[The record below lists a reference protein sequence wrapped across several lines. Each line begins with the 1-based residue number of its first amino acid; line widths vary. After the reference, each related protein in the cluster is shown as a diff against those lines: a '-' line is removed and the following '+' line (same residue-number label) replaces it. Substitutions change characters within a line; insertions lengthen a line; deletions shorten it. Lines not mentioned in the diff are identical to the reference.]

1 MTTAEIEIAEVPEL
15 PRIKGRSCQCFTAP
29 RDPLF
34 ELAPGPE
41 DVDREPRMFTVPEYF
56 EGHVTLDYLEILE
69 TRGSDSAF
77 RWAMITALGK
87 DGWLA
92 MRSPG
97 MDEETFGVIGRAV
110 LDKIRGA
117 NKRDPKARD

>member
-1 MTTAEIEIAEVPEL
+1 MTTAEIEIDTLPKI
-15 PRIKGRSCQCFTAP
+15 PRIKGRDCQCLKAP
-29 RDPLF
+29 RVPLF

-41 DVDREPRMFTVPEYF
+41 DESSEPRVFTVPEYF

-117 NKRDPKARD
+117 NKRDPKAQG